1 MKILLTGGA
10 TGGHF
15 YPLIA
20 VAEEIHTI
28 VKEDRL
34 LPPELYYLAPTPY
47 NERALFE
54 QGIVYKSVSAG
65 KIRRYFSPLNI
76 IDVFKTAWG
85 IVKAVI
91 EVFKIYPDVI
101 FSKGGYAS
109 FPSVLA
115 GRLFRIPI
123 IIHESDSAPGRVN
136 KWAGK
141 FAVKIAVSYEEA
153 GTFFPVDKVA
163 YTGNPIR
170 KEIVMPL
177 KKGAHEFLGLDP
189 AIPTIVV
196 LGGSQGSQ
204 KINDTV
210 IDALPQLVSVCQII
224 HQTGKVHLTETKN
237 TAEVILK
244 DNPSKDRY
252 HPFDYLNDLAMRM
265 AAGAAD
271 LVVSRAGS
279 TIFEIAAWGVPSI
292 IIPIPERIS
301 HDQVKNAF
309 NYARS
314 GSCIVMEEAN
324 LSSHIFASEV
334 KRLLNNGKERATMTL
349 NTKKV
354 AKLDAAHKIARQI
367 INIALK
373 HE

>member
-20 VAEEIHTI
+20 VTEEIHEI

-34 LPPELYYLAPTPY
+34 LPPDIYYLAPTPY
-47 NERALFE
+47 NSKALFDN
-54 QGIVYKSVSAG
+54 GIQYRKVSAG

-76 IDVFKTAWG
+76 LDIFKTGWG
-85 IVKAVI
+85 ILKAVV

-115 GRLFRIPI
+115 GRIFRIPI
-123 IIHESDSAPGRVN
+123 VIHESDSAPGRVN
-136 KWAGK
+136 KWAGR
-141 FAVKIAVSYEEA
+141 FAEKVAVSYEEA
-153 GTFFPVDKVA
+153 GVFFPSNKVA

-170 KEIVMPL
+170 KEVLIPL
-177 KKGAHEFLGLDP
+177 KNGAYEFLNLNP
-189 AIPTIVV
+189 QLPTILI

-204 KINDTV
+204 KINEAV
-210 IDALPQLVSVCQII
+210 VDALPQLVEVCQII
-224 HQTGKVHLTETKN
+224 HQTGKANLEEIKN
-237 TAEVILK
+237 TAAVVLEN
-244 DNPSKDRY
+244 NPNKDRY
-252 HPFDYLNDLAMRM
+252 KPFDYLNDLAMRM

-279 TIFEIAAWGVPSI
+279 TIFEIAAWGSPSI
-292 IIPIPERIS
+292 IIPIPESIS

-309 NYARS
+309 NYART
-314 GSCIVMEEAN
+314 GSCIVMEEEN
-324 LSSHIFASEV
+324 LTSNILASEI
-334 KRLLNNGKERATMTL
+334 KRLLSNPKERAIMSEKAK
-349 NTKKV
+349 NV
-354 AKLDAAHKIARQI
+354 AKTDAAQKIARQLLD
-367 INIALK
+367 IALK

>member
-20 VAEEIHTI
+20 VAEEIHAI

-65 KIRRYFSPLNI
+65 KVRRYFSPLNI
-76 IDVFKTAWG
+76 IDAFKTAWG

-141 FAVKIAVSYEEA
+141 FAVRIAVSYEEA
-153 GTFFPVDKVA
+153 GTFFPSEKVA

-170 KEIVMPL
+170 KEIAMPL

-189 AIPTIVV
+189 AIPTVVV

-224 HQTGKVHLTETKN
+224 HQTGKANLTETKN
-237 TAEVILK
+237 TAEVILTN
-244 DNPSKDRY
+244 NPLKDRY

-334 KRLLNNGKERATMTL
+334 KRLLDSEKERAAMTL

-367 INIALK
+367 IDI
-373 HE
+373 